1 MSGVIVNGSSLG
13 TALGDFL
20 LADDL
25 QPGSDASYQLCKTIY
40 LYHPL
45 GAKMA
50 ESPIRMAQSQ
60 QREISI
66 PGSPE
71 DRVRKAFTDEWK
83 AINADEIIANVMKT
97 SRIYGVASL
106 ALLVDGVDNNEPIDL
121 GKLASA
127 KISFNVLDPLN
138 TAGSLVLN
146 QNPDAMDFQKSHGVS
161 ISGKAVH
168 PSRCVVI
175 MNEKPIYLG
184 YTNSAFGY
192 VGRSVYQ
199 RALFPMKSFVQSM
212 ITDDMVTRKAG
223 LLVAKMKPQGSIIDN
238 IMSTLAGVKRNL
250 LKEAAIGNVISVGNE
265 ENIESLNLQNLE
277 GPFKAARRNILEN
290 IAAASP
296 MPAKLLLQE
305 SFAEGFGE
313 GTEDAKF
320 VAGFIDGIREEMR
333 PLYDFFDKI
342 VQHRAWNE
350 EFFETIKNLFPDEYG
365 KRSHKEAFYEWSN
378 AFDAAWPSLLRE
390 PDSEKIKVEETK
402 FKSIT
407 GLIEVFFPNLDPENK
422 ATMID
427 WACQNFNEHK
437 LLFSTPLNL
446 DIEAIKNF
454 TPSQQPEEPHA
465 PKPFADSA
473 PPFPL
478 RIRK

>member
-146 QNPDAMDFQKSHGVS
+146 QNPDAMDFQKS
-161 ISGKAVH
+161 
-168 PSRCVVI
+168 
-175 MNEKPIYLG
+175 
-184 YTNSAFGY
+184 
-192 VGRSVYQ
+192 
-199 RALFPMKSFVQSM
+199 
-212 ITDDMVTRKAG
+212 
-223 LLVAKMKPQGSIIDN
+223 
-238 IMSTLAGVKRNL
+238 
-250 LKEAAIGNVISVGNE
+250 
-265 ENIESLNLQNLE
+265 
-277 GPFKAARRNILEN
+277 
-290 IAAASP
+290 
-296 MPAKLLLQE
+296 
-305 SFAEGFGE
+305 
-313 GTEDAKF
+313 
-320 VAGFIDGIREEMR
+320 
-333 PLYDFFDKI
+333 
-342 VQHRAWNE
+342 
-350 EFFETIKNLFPDEYG
+350 
-365 KRSHKEAFYEWSN
+365 
-378 AFDAAWPSLLRE
+378 
-390 PDSEKIKVEETK
+390 
-402 FKSIT
+402 
-407 GLIEVFFPNLDPENK
+407 
-422 ATMID
+422 
-427 WACQNFNEHK
+427 
-437 LLFSTPLNL
+437 
-446 DIEAIKNF
+446 
-454 TPSQQPEEPHA
+454 
-465 PKPFADSA
+465 
-473 PPFPL
+473 
-478 RIRK
+478 

>member
-1 MSGVIVNGSSLG
+1 
-13 TALGDFL
+13 
-20 LADDL
+20 
-25 QPGSDASYQLCKTIY
+25 
-40 LYHPL
+40 
-45 GAKMA
+45 
-50 ESPIRMAQSQ
+50 
-60 QREISI
+60 
-66 PGSPE
+66 
-71 DRVRKAFTDEWK
+71 
-83 AINADEIIANVMKT
+83 
-97 SRIYGVASL
+97 
-106 ALLVDGVDNNEPIDL
+106 
-121 GKLASA
+121 
-127 KISFNVLDPLN
+127 
-138 TAGSLVLN
+138 
-146 QNPDAMDFQKSHGVS
+146 
-161 ISGKAVH
+161 
-168 PSRCVVI
+168 